1 MNNRQWREFMDAAMG
16 MPPGRVTVA
25 VAAVRRRLV
34 RRRISETAGVL
45 ATVVVAA
52 IGVTAA
58 VRVFDGS

>member
-1 MNNRQWREFMDAAMG
+1 MNNRQWREFMNAAMG
-16 MPPGRVTVA
+16 VPPGRVA

-45 ATVVVAA
+45 AAVVVAA